1 MGWPLFPGITFRNR
15 GSHANRIGLDFNWTL
30 SDLGAM
36 IDSIRKAVNE
46 SLELKR
52 AFFQTNE
59 QLIAQVAHE
68 ICSAFEQNRKVL
80 LFGNGGS
87 AADAQH
93 IAAEWVGRFQ
103 RERKPLAAIAL
114 TTDTSI
120 LTAIGNDYGF
130 DQVFLRQV
138 KALGQKGDIA
148 IAISTSGNSPNVL
161 LAADAA
167 REMGMIT
174 VGLTGRDGGKLGSS
188 VQYHLNVPHALS
200 ARIQEVHI
208 MVGHLLCELAD
219 DNMKGL

>member
-1 MGWPLFPGITFRNR
+1 LSLGAWEPLLESFTTQESLDRHR
-15 GSHANRIGLDFNWTL
+15 GH
-30 SDLGAM
+30 SDLISFM
-36 IDSIRKAVNE
+36 ITAIRKVLEE

-52 AFFQTNE
+52 QFFHKNE
-59 QLIAQVAHE
+59 ERIAQAARE
-68 ICSAFEQNRKVL
+68 IRAALESGRKVL

-103 RERKPLAAIAL
+103 RERGPLPAIAL

-130 DQVFLRQV
+130 DQVFARQV
-138 KALGQKGDIA
+138 RALGQKGDIA
-148 IAISTSGNSPNVL
+148 VAISTSGNSPNVL

-167 REMGMIT
+167 REIGMIT
-174 VGLTGRDGGKLGSS
+174 IALTGNDGGQLGPKA
-188 VQYHLNVPHALS
+188 QYHLNVSHKLS

-208 MVGHLLCELAD
+208 MVGHILCELAGE
-219 DNMKGL
+219 NMKGL